1 MPVKAFEAYTVEHKL
16 FNYQPLSV
24 LKNCRI
30 GIEATYYLKQL
41 VEHLPVKDPMIHAT
55 SSMPV
60 GLKTHIL
67 RDLSILKQNKIEPF
81 FVFDGLNLVNKNKKV
96 WNDDYSKIR
105 LEAWKNY
112 DQGKLQQ
119 ASNEFNLSAAI
130 QISSLSKI
138 LIDILLDKKIEFL
151 VAPYLAWAQLAYML
165 GNNQCN
171 IDAIFGSANILLFNV
186 DRLIIEFNFDYSI
199 FSWLDKQTILSS
211 LGGISNDQFLDIFI
225 LLGFDFCP
233 TFPPLEMISQING
246 DVFKFLQ
253 DTIKI
258 FKSGINIILNYH
270 HSFVAKHTDYLDT
283 FFKAI
288 CIIKYH
294 IVLMENGKLLPLNES
309 DSPNDIHEFI
319 GTRLPEEIYFY
330 LSRGIV
336 GPHVIN
342 ILTSGMLIENT
353 PLDNGDSQEYRD
365 FLKDIFPIQTQSLNL
380 LTQPLHRFYQA
391 KNVSAYYWFDP
402 EHEHKMFHKIT
413 PSIYES
419 VKTWMVK
426 EDFVNQIKM
435 TIPENK
441 VNFLSFF
448 KSLSDNKVSKESF
461 SLKTDNNIMQ
471 SHEQILSSIY
481 GRFFQLRSFI
491 NPDHSLSPW
500 GLALL
505 DSLKICHEDQQS
517 SIVLIFELLR
527 LRVFK
532 QDNFSISYSGESS
545 KGTEEEKSFT
555 TLISRVACLSVLHQK
570 DVPWAGP
577 LSQGLL
583 VFNFFIKILS
593 QTIRNLIEMVTVSLF
608 MNRDA
613 NRERD
618 DWLEFTRQLPFNNEY
633 DITMGLVIKTYL
645 EKIIISENPTN
656 EESKKNAI
664 DYLKST
670 FVSAENIE
678 RDIMKFRYLWNSIV
692 YGIKVANIL
701 GVVDKLE
708 SDKFL
713 RANKWLQERI

>member
-1 MPVKAFEAYTVEHKL
+1 MPVKAFETYTSEHKL

-24 LKNCRI
+24 LKDCRI
-30 GIEATYYLKQL
+30 GIEANYYLKQL
-41 VEHLPVKDPMIHAT
+41 VERLPVKDPMIYAT

-60 GLKTHIL
+60 GLKTQIL

-81 FVFDGLNLVNKNKKV
+81 FVFDGLDLINKNKKV

-105 LEAWKNY
+105 AEAWKNY

-119 ASNEFNLSAAI
+119 ASNDFNLSG
-130 QISSLSKI
+130 KI
-138 LIDILLDKKIEFL
+138 TFYFICVLIDILLEKKIEFL
-151 VAPYLAWAQLAYML
+151 IAPYLSWAQLAYML
-165 GNNQCN
+165 GNNQYN
-171 IDAIFGSANILLFNV
+171 INAIFGSVNILSFNV
-186 DRLIIEFNFDYSI
+186 DH
-199 FSWLDKQTILSS
+199 KQTILSS
-211 LGGISNDQFLDIFI
+211 LGGITNDQLLDIFI
-225 LLGFDFCP
+225 LLGSDFCP

-258 FKSGINIILNYH
+258 FKS
-270 HSFVAKHTDYLDT
+270 
-283 FFKAI
+283 
-288 CIIKYH
+288 
-294 IVLMENGKLLPLNES
+294 VLTENGKLLPLNES
-309 DSPNDIHEFI
+309 DAPNDIHEFI

-353 PLDNGDSQEYRD
+353 PLDNRDSQEYRD

-441 VNFLSFF
+441 VNFLI
-448 KSLSDNKVSKESF
+448 SKDSF
-461 SLKTDNNIMQ
+461 SLKTDDNVIMQ

-618 DWLEFTRQLPFNNEY
+618 DWLEFAKQLPFNNEY

-645 EKIIISENPTN
+645 EKIIVSENPTN
-656 EESKKNAI
+656 EESKKKC
-664 DYLKST
+664 Y
-670 FVSAENIE
+670 
-678 RDIMKFRYLWNSIV
+678 
-692 YGIKVANIL
+692 
-701 GVVDKLE
+701 
-708 SDKFL
+708 
-713 RANKWLQERI
+713 

>member
-1 MPVKAFEAYTVEHKL
+1 MIY
-16 FNYQPLSV
+16 
-24 LKNCRI
+24 
-30 GIEATYYLKQL
+30 AT
-41 VEHLPVKDPMIHAT
+41 A
-55 SSMPV
+55 SMPV
-60 GLKTHIL
+60 GLRTQIL
-67 RDLSILKQNKIEPF
+67 RDLSILEQNKIEPF
-81 FVFDGLNLVNKNKKV
+81 FVFDGLSLVTKDKKNWNK
-96 WNDDYSKIR
+96 DYSRIR
-105 LEAWKNY
+105 TEAWKNY

-119 ASNEFNLSAAI
+119 ALNEFSLSANI
-130 QISSLSKI
+130 QVSSLSKI
-138 LIDILLDKKIEFL
+138 LINILLEKKIEFL
-151 VAPYLAWAQLAYML
+151 VAPYLSWAQLAYMAETTH
-165 GNNQCN
+165 CH
-171 IDAIFGSANILLFNV
+171 IDAIFGSINMLLFNV

-211 LGGISNDQFLDIFI
+211 LGDITHDQFLDISI
-225 LLGFDFCP
+225 LLGSDFCP
-233 TFPPLEMISQING
+233 AFPPLEIISQING
-246 DVFKFLQ
+246 DVFRFLQ

-258 FKSGINIILNYH
+258 FKSGINTILNYH
-270 HSFVAKHTDYLDT
+270 HSFMTKHMDYLDT
-283 FFKAI
+283 FYRAI
-288 CIIKYH
+288 CIIKHH
-294 IVLMENGKLLPLNES
+294 IVLMENGKLSPLNES
-309 DSPNDIHEFI
+309 DAPNDIHEFI
-319 GTRLPEEIYFY
+319 STRLPEEIYFY

-336 GPHVIN
+336 GPQVIN
-342 ILTSGMLIENT
+342 ILTSGILLENT

-365 FLKDIFPIQTQSLNL
+365 FLNDIFTIQTQSLNL

-391 KNVSAYYWFDP
+391 KNVSVYYWFDP
-402 EHEHKMFHKIT
+402 EYEHKMFHKMT

-419 VKTWMVK
+419 IKTWIIK
-426 EDFVNQIKM
+426 EDIVNQIKM

-441 VNFLSFF
+441 INFLSFF
-448 KSLSDNKVSKESF
+448 KSFSDPKISKESY
-461 SLKTDNNIMQ
+461 SLKTDDNIMQ
-471 SHEQILSSIY
+471 THEQILSSIY

-491 NPDHSLSPW
+491 NADHSLSPW

-505 DSLKICHEDQQS
+505 DSLKICYEDQQS

-527 LRVFK
+527 LRAFK
-532 QDNFSISYSGESS
+532 QDRFSISYSGESS

-583 VFNFFIKILS
+583 VFNSFIKILS
-593 QTIRNLIEMVTVSLF
+593 QAIRNLIEMITVSLF

-618 DWLEFTRQLPFNNEY
+618 DWLEFARQLPFNNEY
-633 DITMGLVIKTYL
+633 DVTMSLVIKTYL
-645 EKIIISENPTN
+645 EEIITSENPTS
-656 EESKKNAI
+656 EDSKKNAI
-664 DYLKST
+664 NYLKST

-678 RDIMKFRYLWNSIV
+678 EDIMKFRYLWNSIV